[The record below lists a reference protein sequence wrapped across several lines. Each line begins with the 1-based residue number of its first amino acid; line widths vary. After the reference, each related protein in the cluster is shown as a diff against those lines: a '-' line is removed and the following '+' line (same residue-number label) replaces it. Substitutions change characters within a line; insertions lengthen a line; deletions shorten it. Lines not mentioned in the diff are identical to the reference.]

1 MVGSMDLFEYRD
13 GVLHAEG
20 VSLTEI
26 AQAVGTP
33 TYVYAQSAMRAEFA
47 AFQEAFAGLD
57 HLICYAMKAN
67 SNKAVLGSFAA
78 MGGGADIVSGGEL
91 ARALAAGVPAERI
104 VYSGVGKLDWELEA
118 ALKAG
123 ILMFNVES
131 AQELTVLDQIAGRLG
146 LKAPVSLRVNPDV
159 DAKTHPK
166 ITTGLAKNKFGLDM
180 GLAFAQYLH
189 AARLPNLVVKGVSCH
204 IGSQLTEVAPF
215 VDALERLADLVQRLR
230 REGLRLEIIDLGGGI
245 GIRYNQETPPTPREY
260 AARLRPVL
268 EGLGLKL
275 VLEPGRRLVGEAGV
289 LLTRVHYAKT
299 TPAKHFVVVD
309 AAMNDLIRPAFYDSF
324 HAVRPVAQNAGNGQ
338 RLVADVVGGIC
349 ETGDFLVRERDLPVL
364 RRGDLLAIMSAGA
377 YGFAMS
383 SQYNSRPRAAEV
395 LVCGQEWA
403 VVRRRES
410 IEDLSRGEELA
421 PWMI

>member
-1 MVGSMDLFEYRD
+1 MDLFEYRD

-20 VSLTEI
+20 VSLAEI

-33 TYVYAQSAMRAEFA
+33 TYVYAQSALRAEFA

-67 SNKAVLGSFAA
+67 SNKAVLNTFAA

-104 VYSGVGKLDWELEA
+104 VYSGVGKLDWEMEA
-118 ALKAG
+118 AIRAG

-180 GLAFAQYLH
+180 DLAFAQYLH
-189 AARLPNLVVKGVSCH
+189 AARLPNLAVKGVSCH

-230 REGLRLEIIDLGGGI
+230 REGLSLEIIDLGGGI

-289 LLTRVHYAKT
+289 LLTRVHYTKT

-403 VVRRRES
+403 VARRRES